1 MTARGEIDEK
11 RPVSREKLLIVEDDP
26 GLQRQLRWC
35 FDRYE
40 ILTAEDRQSAM
51 AQLRRHEPAVVLQDL
66 GLPPDPDGVSEGMA
80 TLNDI
85 IDAAPQTKVIVVTG
99 NGDATSAVRS
109 VSLGAY
115 DFYEKPVD
123 TDTLNLI
130 VARAFHLADLERQ
143 NRALML
149 AGQTP
154 LAGVLGASEPMAKIA
169 RTVEK
174 VARTRATVLLQGE
187 TGTGKEVLARA
198 VHRLS
203 DRADDSFVAINCA
216 AIPENLLESE
226 LFGYERGAFTG
237 AQNQTRGKI
246 EMAEGGTLFL
256 DEIGDMPMALQSKL
270 LRFLQERVLERV
282 GGRREIPVDTRVVC
296 ATHQDLA
303 RQIEANGFRQDL
315 YYRISEITIDI
326 PPLRARG
333 SDPLLLARHF
343 LATAAKRHGSGV
355 RGLTDEAAEAVSA
368 YQWPGNVRELE
379 HMINRA
385 VIMADGK
392 LITPEDLGLRHP
404 AGERPSF
411 SLREARD
418 RAEERV
424 LREGLAR
431 SKNNISKAAEL
442 LGVSRPTLYDL
453 MKKFDIKC

>member
-1 MTARGEIDEK
+1 M
-11 RPVSREKLLIVEDDP
+11 IVEDDP

-40 ILTAEDRQSAM
+40 ILVAEDRPSAM

-66 GLPPDPDGVSEGMA
+66 GLPPDPDGVSEGLA

-85 IDAAPQTKVIVVTG
+85 IDAAPHTKVIVVTG

-149 AGQTP
+149 ARQTP
-154 LAGVLGASEPMAKIA
+154 LAGVLGASESMARIA

-198 VHRLS
+198 IHRLS
-203 DRADDSFVAINCA
+203 DRASESFVAINCA

-256 DEIGDMPMALQSKL
+256 DEIGDMPVSLQSKL

-296 ATHQDLA
+296 ATHQNLPG
-303 RQIEANGFRQDL
+303 QIDSGNFRQDL
-315 YYRISEITIDI
+315 YYRISEIVIDI
-326 PPLRARG
+326 PPLRARE

-343 LATAAKRHGSGV
+343 LAAAAQQHGSAV
-355 RGLTDEAAEAVSA
+355 RGLTDDAAEAVSA
-368 YQWPGNVRELE
+368 YEWPGNVRELE
-379 HMINRA
+379 HRINRA
-385 VIMADGK
+385 VIMAEGK
-392 LITPEDLGLRHP
+392 LITLEDLGLDHSG
-404 AGERPSF
+404 GERPSF
-411 SLREARD
+411 SLREVRD
-418 RAEERV
+418 RAEERAV
-424 LREGLAR
+424 REALAR
-431 SKNNISKAAEL
+431 ATDNVSKAADL

-453 MKKFDIKC
+453 MRKFDLKC